1 MELKGLR
8 FAVWDVETTGT
19 DYAKDR
25 VVDVGVV
32 LCSATEIIGR
42 MSTLVNPGIKIPSEA
57 SAIHHITAKHVAD
70 APPIE
75 KAMPLFKQLLSEP
88 PDAYVAHKAEF
99 DSSFIPLKRA
109 PWLCTLRLARK
120 LLPHLPK
127 HGNQYLRY
135 ELNLD
140 VPDDIPVHRAEAD
153 ALVTA
158 KLLQYLL
165 PLVPARI
172 KTIADLVAFT
182 NEPIVLEVCNFGKY
196 RGKKWSEVPV
206 DYLQWLSRQ
215 DDFETKDRDLRD
227 TVNYYLKPGAPRG
240 CKQAPLDDDPF

>member
-1 MELKGLR
+1 MDLKGLR

-19 DYAKDR
+19 DPTTDR
-25 VVDVGVV
+25 VVDVGLV
-32 LCSATEIIGR
+32 LCSSTKIIGR

-57 SAIHHITAKHVAD
+57 SAVHHITAKHVAD

-109 PWLCTLRLARK
+109 PWLCTLRLAKK

-127 HGNQYLRY
+127 HSNQYLRY

-158 KLLQYLL
+158 KLLQHLL
-165 PLVPARI
+165 TLVPARI
-172 KTIADLVAFT
+172 KTVEELAAYA
-182 NEPIVLEVCNFGKY
+182 NEPILMEICNFGKHK
-196 RGKKWSEVPV
+196 GKKWSEIPR
-206 DYLQWLSRQ
+206 DYLKWLADQ
-215 DDFETKDRDLRD
+215 PDFGKKDRDLKD
-227 TVNYYLKPGAPRG
+227 TVFHYLGAP
-240 CKQAPLDDDPF
+240 APVREPYDDDPF